1 MKLDNKMVA
10 HRYGKALFE
19 VTQERNET
27 PTVQAELSEI
37 KKVVLEEPELMVFLK
52 SAQISRQAKRD
63 ALATLT
69 NNTTELTHNLV
80 TMLFDYGRITNL
92 VGVVDE
98 FNRLIDEFNKT
109 VRAEVRTAV
118 ELDED
123 QKQKLASSFA
133 NVVGA
138 ERVVFET
145 AVDPEIIGGVVIT
158 ANNTVYDG
166 SLRTKLNSIKR
177 LLLK

>member
-1 MKLDNKMVA
+1 
-10 HRYGKALFE
+10 
-19 VTQERNET
+19 
-27 PTVQAELSEI
+27 
-37 KKVVLEEPELMVFLK
+37 
-52 SAQISRQAKRD
+52 
-63 ALATLT
+63 
-69 NNTTELTHNLV
+69 
-80 TMLFDYGRITNL
+80 
-92 VGVVDE
+92 
-98 FNRLIDEFNKT
+98 
-109 VRAEVRTAV
+109 TAV